1 MNTEKASDALLRPL
15 KLLVVEDNE
24 TDFDLMLYRL
34 KALPGEL
41 QALRVEDRPGL
52 RQALDS
58 QTWDLVISDH
68 RLPGFSSDEA
78 LDMVRAQDPDLPF
91 LIVSGAIGEDI
102 AVEAMRSGA
111 DDYLMK
117 DNLRR
122 LVPAIERSLRAA
134 DEKKAKRRALA
145 EQRVSEERLAA
156 IAGNIP
162 GIIVQLRHE
171 TASGELSTPMV
182 SEAALHVF
190 GIPNGRFQGEAGL
203 LLDQFLAAD
212 AAQLREMLF
221 EDGASEDAIHWEG
234 RLRQADGKTPRWM
247 MLNARRNSRSTAQ
260 TSIWDGVLLDISR
273 QKQAEA
279 DLEASRD
286 EVRHVTEVFERRREN
301 ERGAIARE
309 IHDDIGGTLTKL
321 KADIAWI
328 RKRYG
333 EEAQTAER
341 LTDMLELID
350 HTVAASQR
358 IARDLRPGILDYGLI
373 PALEWQIADFS
384 KRTELQAVLTCNVED
399 IDLEPQVSTA
409 VFRVLQESLTNV
421 LKYAQASKVCVELF
435 ADDDNITLEI
445 QDDGVGIDPTDLQK
459 KTSFGVRGMR
469 ERAQSLGGWLDI
481 NSSPGKGTTLMLS
494 IPRTGA
500 AGTSGT
506 HDE

>member
-1 MNTEKASDALLRPL
+1 MRPL

-24 TDFDLMLYRL
+24 TDFDLLIYRL
-34 KALPGEL
+34 KDLPGTV
-41 QALRVEDRPGL
+41 QAHRVEDRPGL
-52 RQALDS
+52 RDALDS

-78 LDMVRAQDPDLPF
+78 LDIVRAQDPDLPF

-156 IAGNIP
+156 IASNIP
-162 GIIVQLRHE
+162 GVIVQIRHE
-171 TASGELSTPMV
+171 SDSGDLSTPIV

-190 GIPNGRFQGEAGL
+190 GIASSRFQEAPGL
-203 LLDQFLAAD
+203 LLEQFLAAD
-212 AAQLREMLF
+212 AAQLREHLF
-221 EDGASEDAIHWEG
+221 EDGASADSIHWEG
-234 RLRQADGKTPRWM
+234 RLRQADGKVPRWM
-247 MLNARRNSRSTAQ
+247 MLNARRNSRSSRQ
-260 TSIWDGVLLDISR
+260 TTIWDGVLLDISR
-273 QKQAEA
+273 QKSAEA
-279 DLEASRD
+279 ELEASRD
-286 EVRHVTEVFERRREN
+286 EVRHVTEVFERRRED

-328 RKRYG
+328 RKRHG
-333 EEAQTAER
+333 EEPQMAER
-341 LTDMLELID
+341 LVDMLDLID

-373 PALEWQIADFS
+373 PALEWQIADFQ
-384 KRTELQAVLTCNVED
+384 KRTELDAVLTCNVED
-399 IDLEPQVSTA
+399 VELPPQVSTA

-435 ADDDNITLEI
+435 ADDENITLEV

-459 KTSFGVRGMR
+459 KTSFGVRGMK

-481 NSSPGKGTTLMLS
+481 NSGRGKGTTLMLS
-494 IPRTGA
+494 IPRSGGA
-500 AGTSGT
+500 GAGDAGSGTST
-506 HDE
+506 PDFE